1 MSRLENREKFMEL
14 MRKTERAGVEDMLK
28 WLDTTDFYS
37 APASTRYH
45 GSYPGG
51 LVQHT
56 LNVAYELKQ
65 LADFY
70 EVEIPKDSILIC
82 ALGHDFCKINTYR
95 ETIVNVPPQRTKS
108 GKWEQQQG
116 YKKDEYLK
124 LGHGAKSLST
134 LQDFITL
141 KDYEKEAIYWHMGAF
156 DLGQYNNINDLS
168 KTFEENPLAFLLH
181 IADMC
186 VTYIIENERE
196 EE

>member
-70 EVEIPKDSILIC
+70 DVKIPKDSILIC
-82 ALGHDFCKINTYR
+82 ALGHDFCKINTYK

-186 VTYIIENERE
+186 VTYIIENEGGE
-196 EE
+196 E

>member
-65 LADFY
+65 LVDFY
-70 EVEIPKDSILIC
+70 EVKIPKDSILIC
-82 ALGHDFCKINTYR
+82 ALGHDFCKINTYK

>member
-37 APASTRYH
+37 APASTRYY

-65 LADFY
+65 LVDFY
-70 EVEIPKDSILIC
+70 DMKIPKDSILIC
-82 ALGHDFCKINTYR
+82 ALGHDFCKINTYK

>member
-65 LADFY
+65 LVDFY
-70 EVEIPKDSILIC
+70 EVKIPKDSILIC

>member
-65 LADFY
+65 LVDFY
-70 EVEIPKDSILIC
+70 DVKIPKDSILIC

-186 VTYIIENERE
+186 VTYIIENEGE

>member
-70 EVEIPKDSILIC
+70 EVKIPKDSILIC
-82 ALGHDFCKINTYR
+82 ALGHDFCKINTYK
-95 ETIVNVPPQRTKS
+95 ETIVNVPPQRSKS

-186 VTYIIENERE
+186 VTYIIENEGGE
-196 EE
+196 E

>member
-70 EVEIPKDSILIC
+70 EVKIPKDSILIC

-186 VTYIIENERE
+186 VTYIIENEGGE
-196 EE
+196 E

>member
-70 EVEIPKDSILIC
+70 EVKIPKDSILIC
-82 ALGHDFCKINTYR
+82 ALGHDFCKINTYK

>member
-65 LADFY
+65 LVDFY
-70 EVEIPKDSILIC
+70 DVKIPKDSILIC
-82 ALGHDFCKINTYR
+82 ALGHDFCKINTYK

-186 VTYIIENERE
+186 VTYIIENEGGE
-196 EE
+196 E

>member
-65 LADFY
+65 LVDFY
-70 EVEIPKDSILIC
+70 DMKIPKDSILIC

-186 VTYIIENERE
+186 VTYIIENEGGKE
-196 EE
+196 

>member
-65 LADFY
+65 LVDFY
-70 EVEIPKDSILIC
+70 DMKIPKDSILIC

-186 VTYIIENERE
+186 VTYIIENEGE

>member
-70 EVEIPKDSILIC
+70 EVKIPKDSILIC

>member
-65 LADFY
+65 LVDFY
-70 EVEIPKDSILIC
+70 DVKIPKDSILIC

>member
-65 LADFY
+65 LVDFY
-70 EVEIPKDSILIC
+70 DVKIPKDSILIC
-82 ALGHDFCKINTYR
+82 ALGHDFCKINTYK

>member
-65 LADFY
+65 LVDFY

-186 VTYIIENERE
+186 VTYIIENEGGE
-196 EE
+196 E

>member
-65 LADFY
+65 LVDFY
-70 EVEIPKDSILIC
+70 DMKIPKDSILIC

-156 DLGQYNNINDLS
+156 DLGNYNTVNDLS

>member
-37 APASTRYH
+37 APASTKYH

-70 EVEIPKDSILIC
+70 EVKIPKDSILIC
-82 ALGHDFCKINTYR
+82 ALGHDFCKINTYK

>member
-65 LADFY
+65 LVDFY
-70 EVEIPKDSILIC
+70 DVKIPKDSILIC
-82 ALGHDFCKINTYR
+82 ALGHDFCKINTYK

-186 VTYIIENERE
+186 VTYIIENEGVE
-196 EE
+196 E

>member
-65 LADFY
+65 LVDFY
-70 EVEIPKDSILIC
+70 DVKIPKDSILIC
-82 ALGHDFCKINTYR
+82 ALGHDFCKINTYK

-108 GKWEQQQG
+108 GRWEQQQG

-186 VTYIIENERE
+186 VTYIIENEGGE
-196 EE
+196 E

>member
-65 LADFY
+65 LVDFY

-82 ALGHDFCKINTYR
+82 ALGHDFCKINTYK
-95 ETIVNVPPQRTKS
+95 ETIVNVPPQRSKS

-186 VTYIIENERE
+186 VTYIIENEGGE
-196 EE
+196 E

>member
-14 MRKTERAGVEDMLK
+14 MKKTGRPGVEDMLK

-37 APASTRYH
+37 APASTRFH

-65 LADFY
+65 LATFY
-70 EVEIPKDSILIC
+70 DVKIPDDSMLIC
-82 ALGHDFCKINTYR
+82 ALGHDFCKINTYQ
-95 ETIVNVPPQRTKS
+95 ETIVNVPPQRSKS

-124 LGHGAKSLST
+124 LGHGSKSLAT
-134 LQDFITL
+134 LQDFVTL

-156 DLGQYNNINDLS
+156 DLGGYNTMNDLS
-168 KTFEENPLAFLLH
+168 KTFEENTLAFLLH
-181 IADMC
+181 VADMC
-186 VTYIIENERE
+186 VTYIIENEE
-196 EE
+196 VNE

>member
-65 LADFY
+65 LVDFY
-70 EVEIPKDSILIC
+70 DIKIPKDSILIC

-124 LGHGAKSLST
+124 
-134 LQDFITL
+134 
-141 KDYEKEAIYWHMGAF
+141 
-156 DLGQYNNINDLS
+156 
-168 KTFEENPLAFLLH
+168 
-181 IADMC
+181 
-186 VTYIIENERE
+186 
-196 EE
+196 

>member
-65 LADFY
+65 LVDFY

-82 ALGHDFCKINTYR
+82 ALGHDFCKINTYK

>member
-65 LADFY
+65 LVDFY

-186 VTYIIENERE
+186 VTYIIENEGRE
-196 EE
+196 E

>member
-65 LADFY
+65 LVDFY
-70 EVEIPKDSILIC
+70 DIKIPKDSILIC

>member
-65 LADFY
+65 LVDFY
-70 EVEIPKDSILIC
+70 DIKIPKDSILIC

-156 DLGQYNNINDLS
+156 DLGNYNTVNDLS

>member
-65 LADFY
+65 LVDFY
-70 EVEIPKDSILIC
+70 DMKIPKDSILIC

-141 KDYEKEAIYWHMGAF
+141 KDYETEAIYWHMGAF

-186 VTYIIENERE
+186 VTYIIENEGGE
-196 EE
+196 E

>member
-28 WLDTTDFYS
+28 WLETTDFYS

-65 LADFY
+65 LVDFY
-70 EVEIPKDSILIC
+70 DMKIPKDSILIC
-82 ALGHDFCKINTYR
+82 ALGHDFCKINTYK

-186 VTYIIENERE
+186 VTYIIENEGGE
-196 EE
+196 E

>member
-65 LADFY
+65 LVDFY
-70 EVEIPKDSILIC
+70 DMKIPKDSILIC

>member
-70 EVEIPKDSILIC
+70 EVKIPKDSILIC
-82 ALGHDFCKINTYR
+82 ALGHDFCKINTYK
-95 ETIVNVPPQRTKS
+95 ETIVNVPPQRSKS

>member
-65 LADFY
+65 LVDFY

-186 VTYIIENERE
+186 VTYIIENEGE

>member
-65 LADFY
+65 LVDFY
-70 EVEIPKDSILIC
+70 DMKIPKDSILIC

-124 LGHGAKSLST
+124 LDMEQNHYQHSKILSL
-134 LQDFITL
+134 L
-141 KDYEKEAIYWHMGAF
+141 KIMRKR
-156 DLGQYNNINDLS
+156 QYIGIWEHL
-168 KTFEENPLAFLLH
+168 
-181 IADMC
+181 I
-186 VTYIIENERE
+186 
-196 EE
+196 

>member
-65 LADFY
+65 LVDFY
-70 EVEIPKDSILIC
+70 DVKIPKDSILIC

-156 DLGQYNNINDLS
+156 DLGNYNTVNDLS

>member
-65 LADFY
+65 LVDFY
-70 EVEIPKDSILIC
+70 DIKIPKDSILIC
-82 ALGHDFCKINTYR
+82 ALGHDFCKINTYK

-186 VTYIIENERE
+186 VTYIIENEGGE
-196 EE
+196 E

>member
-70 EVEIPKDSILIC
+70 DVKIPKDSILIC
-82 ALGHDFCKINTYR
+82 ALGHDFCKINTYK